1 MKETHSE
8 IGRIYHFSNGFLYKL
23 FCRFNTISTTT
34 VIEFLKQ
41 MEQSNIKMVMNYLFK
56 KSPEPF

>member
-8 IGRIYHFSNGFLYKL
+8 IGRIYHFSNGLLYKL
-23 FCRFNTISTTT
+23 FCGFNMIPTTI

-41 MEQSNIKMVMNYLFK
+41 MEQSNIKMVMKCFFK
-56 KSPEPF
+56 KIA